1 MQGVKKAQIKEI
13 CVWNVL
19 SIDLHM
25 RSRISVDDTLDTT
38 SVEEFGGWKFEF
50 HLITLVT
57 TVKRIFP
64 KA

>member
-1 MQGVKKAQIKEI
+1 MFGA
-13 CVWNVL
+13 NL

-25 RSRISVDDTLDTT
+25 RSRISVDDTA
-38 SVEEFGGWKFEF
+38 SVEEFGASVKFESQ
-50 HLITLVT
+50 LITLVT